1 MFDLTTDEYYNDI
14 MIWGAAEDFDY
25 PDNWLD
31 EPEGLEDEI
40 TEDEWYHMQEDAL
53 MEYHLGLDC

>member
-1 MFDLTTDEYYNDI
+1 MFDLTTDEYYNDTL
-14 MIWGAAEDFDY
+14 IWGAAEDFDY